1 MNIFKVKDRNPML
14 IEQLE
19 QVWKES
25 VKETHLFLSD
35 AEINNIQK
43 YIPKTL
49 AGVSQLIVAENE
61 RGVPIAFM
69 GIEEHKLEMLFLAPQ
84 ERGHGLGKKLIEYG
98 MKEYAIDEVGVNE
111 QNTKAR
117 GFYEHMGFRVYKRT
131 ETDEQG
137 MPYPVLYMKLKM

>member
-43 YIPKTL
+43 YIPQAL

-61 RGVPIAFM
+61 RSVPIAFM